1 MRLFSA
7 DVNALRNIRQGFSK
21 VVRELSK
28 DLSPSKMR
36 VD

>member
-1 MRLFSA
+1 LEA
-7 DVNALRNIRQGFSK
+7 QGFSK

-28 DLSPSKMR
+28 DLSPSKMG